1 MDQGCDFQQIAAA
14 GFGIATASG
23 AWRSVD
29 SPGLP
34 DDLLPDGYCRMQNDT
49 ASRAGG
55 RWRGPATPT
64 PSPKYIDRGQEHT
77 HKEKLR
83 SNLEASET
91 TLNLFTVRK
100 HQEGEAP

>member
-1 MDQGCDFQQIAAA
+1 MRARHDPYAAA
-14 GFGIATASG
+14 
-23 AWRSVD
+23 RY

-49 ASRAGG
+49 ASHGG
-55 RWRGPATPT
+55 GCWRGPRRLHL
-64 PSPKYIDRGQEHT
+64 SPKHIIDRGEEHT

-100 HQEGEAP
+100 H